1 MKQICHPEE
10 LRKALEAANLLQHV
24 RDIQGEDQK
33 QTDGVVLPVCEIV
46 FKENVTDVDK
56 ANVLAIFTIQCTRDW
71 RNIIPA
77 EKARIEAVEA
87 DIKSGGIIQQIAAMN
102 NAEYDAWWNA
112 RTAAQKDN
120 MLKRLVRFMC
130 RQLA

>member
-24 RDIQGEDQK
+24 RTIEGEEQK
-33 QTDGVVLPVCEIV
+33 QEDGMVLPVCEIIYNPSASLAQIAEVNTV
-46 FKENVTDVDK
+46 FAQQV
-56 ANVLAIFTIQCTRDW
+56 ARDW
-71 RNIIPA
+71 RTIIPA
-77 EKARIEAVEA
+77 EKARLEAVES
-87 DIKSGGIIQQIAAMN
+87 DIKAGGIVAQIAAMT
-102 NAEYDAWWNA
+102 NAEYDAWWNS